1 MEDFVA
7 SYALLIEI
15 NIDVGQGEMT
25 NRWSNKAKCDRKV
38 KKSTFSISASTGAFF
53 FCASSSGS
61 PMKRIPFNYG
71 LEDKITTETNAPFF
85 LCSTF
90 YFPWFFF
97 FFFDSRANNL
107 DMCIVWKCHPNGTRY
122 IRESMDWNSLQSDLE
137 RSNVV
142 LLWLLFE
149 NFRAKISN
157 FQHKISIQSTHE
169 IHITRFSVR
178 SNSIEF
184 VLPDSKTVNC
194 ILVIDFRLEL
204 LFSQKTHKNSFWT
217 KMQKRKKTIST
228 WNYYIKYVLSAR
240 NHMWTGLSFAIVRC
254 KNVQMTM

>member
-1 MEDFVA
+1 
-7 SYALLIEI
+7 
-15 NIDVGQGEMT
+15 
-25 NRWSNKAKCDRKV
+25 
-38 KKSTFSISASTGAFF
+38 
-53 FCASSSGS
+53 
-61 PMKRIPFNYG
+61 MKRIPFNYG
-71 LEDKITTETNAPFF
+71 FEDKITTETNAPFF

-97 FFFDSRANNL
+97 SFGSRANNL

-122 IRESMDWNSLQSDLE
+122 IRESMDWNRLQSDLE

-194 ILVIDFRLEL
+194 ILVIDFRIEL

-217 KMQKRKKTIST
+217 KMQKRKKTNREIIIS
-228 WNYYIKYVLSAR
+228 NMYSAR
-240 NHMWTGLSFAIVRC
+240 AIICEHRTVVC
-254 KNVQMTM
+254 HCAMQKSPNDNVKIPTDANWKTFENGR